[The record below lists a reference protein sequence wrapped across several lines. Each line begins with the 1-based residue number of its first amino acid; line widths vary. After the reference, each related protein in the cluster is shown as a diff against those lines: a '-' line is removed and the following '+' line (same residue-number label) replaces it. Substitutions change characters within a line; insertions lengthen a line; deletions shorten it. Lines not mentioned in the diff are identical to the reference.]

1 MFSGIYNSIKSV
13 LVKDEEEKWEPI
25 IINSNKIV
33 NIIKFNRFAYKGK
46 GQPWD
51 YSYLSMSGQITW
63 NKKKIEEYTLGSV
76 FVATKERSILE
87 SSLEKKF
94 VLAFDP
100 KLPWIKECL

>member
-1 MFSGIYNSIKSV
+1 MLKHSKEFMKNFITKV
-13 LVKDEEEKWEPI
+13 E
-25 IINSNKIV
+25 
-33 NIIKFNRFAYKGK
+33 
-46 GQPWD
+46 
-51 YSYLSMSGQITW
+51 TW